1 MSWRFL
7 LGLAGVLGLA
17 AVTVLAATAPRR
29 LPPGAL
35 DGLAGDPTRGRQ
47 IFLAGGC
54 ASCHAAPDATRAT
67 RLVLAGGRGFVSPFG
82 TFYAPNISSDPV
94 AGIGRWS
101 AEDLA
106 NALLRGTSPE
116 GAHYYPAFPYTSYR
130 LAEPGDIVALRAYL
144 ATLPADPTPSR
155 AHDLAFPFNIR
166 AGLGLWKAMF
176 MRSDWVVRDLPDAR
190 AERGRYLVEALGH
203 CGECHTP
210 RGALGQPDLTR
221 WLGGAAN
228 PVGAG
233 RIPNITPARLTWSDD
248 DLLGYFT
255 TGFTPDYDTVGGA
268 MAEVVE
274 NLALLPEE
282 DLRAIIA
289 YLRAVP
295 PVK

>member
-144 ATLPADPTPSR
+144 ATLPADPTPSQR
-155 AHDLAFPFNIR
+155 V
-166 AGLGLWKAMF
+166 
-176 MRSDWVVRDLPDAR
+176 RS
-190 AERGRYLVEALGH
+190 G
-203 CGECHTP
+203 
-210 RGALGQPDLTR
+210 
-221 WLGGAAN
+221 
-228 PVGAG
+228 
-233 RIPNITPARLTWSDD
+233 
-248 DLLGYFT
+248 
-255 TGFTPDYDTVGGA
+255 
-268 MAEVVE
+268 
-274 NLALLPEE
+274 
-282 DLRAIIA
+282 
-289 YLRAVP
+289 
-295 PVK
+295 